1 MPLDNPWVF
10 LAIWMGAAFLAAVLA
25 LQLRVSVALMEVL
38 VGIGLSHFL
47 GMEQPTEWMVFLARM
62 GSVTLAFLAGTE
74 IDPRSFR
81 HHAASSLII
90 GFLSFLLPFGLIYL
104 LAHSVLGW
112 SSAQSIIAGIALAT
126 TSVAIVYT
134 TVVEKGMESSRFG
147 QLLLTSCFVTDFAS
161 VLALGLFFT
170 HWSTHSLLLLLVA
183 LLLLLALPL
192 SLGPLLRWLR
202 QSPVSEPEIKFLFF
216 MLALLGALASVA
228 QTEPV
233 LPAYIAGVLVA
244 KSFAIDRQ
252 LVYRMRSLA
261 YGLLTPFFFMKA
273 GFHISLHALLYG
285 ALPIGLLFG
294 VKILSKM
301 TAVWPTLL
309 AFRFSRQE
317 ACFGSLLTSGGLTF
331 GLIAAHYG
339 VANGILGRRL
349 YSEVTISILLST
361 LIPVIGASRLF
372 PRVGPGGK
380 EGEREIAK
388 PGEFEEEG

>member
-10 LAIWMGAAFLAAVLA
+10 LAIWMGAAFFAAVIA

-47 GMEQPTEWMVFLARM
+47 GMTQPTEWMVFLARM

-81 HHAASSLII
+81 HHAASSLTI

-161 VLALGLFFT
+161 VLSLGLFFT
-170 HWSTHSLLLLLVA
+170 HWSPNSFLLLLVA

-202 QSPVSEPEIKFLFF
+202 QSPISEPEIKFLFF
-216 MLALLGALASVA
+216 ILALLGALASVA

-244 KSFAIDRQ
+244 KSFATDRQ

-285 ALPIGLLFG
+285 ALPICLLFG
-294 VKILSKM
+294 VKFLGKM
-301 TAVWPTLL
+301 TAVGPMLL
-309 AFRFSRQE
+309 AFRFSRRE
-317 ACFGSLLTSGGLTF
+317 ASFGSLLTSGGLTF
-331 GLIAAHYG
+331 GLIAAHFG
-339 VANGILGRRL
+339 VASGILGRRL
-349 YSEVTISILLST
+349 YSEVTIAILLST

-372 PRVGPGGK
+372 PHVGIK
-380 EGEREIAK
+380 EEERERKIAE

>member
-1 MPLDNPWVF
+1 MALENPWVF
-10 LAIWMGAAFLAAVLA
+10 LTLWMGAAFLAAVIA
-25 LQLRVSVALMEVL
+25 LQFRISVALMEVL
-38 VGIGLSHFL
+38 VGIALSHFL
-47 GMEQPTEWMVFLARM
+47 GMAQPTEWMVFLARL

-81 HHAASSLII
+81 HHAASSLAI
-90 GFLSFLLPFGLIYL
+90 GLLSFLFPFGLVYL

-112 SSAQSIIAGIALAT
+112 NSAQSLVAGIALST

-134 TVVEKGMESSRFG
+134 AVVEKGMESSRFG

-161 VLALGLFFT
+161 VLSLGLFFT
-170 HWSTHSLLLLLVA
+170 HWSASSFFLLSFA

-216 MLALLGALASVA
+216 ILALLGALASVA

-233 LPAYIAGVLVA
+233 LPAYVAGVLVA
-244 KSFAIDRQ
+244 KSFATDRQ

-273 GFHISLHALLYG
+273 GFHISLHALGYG
-285 ALPIGLLFG
+285 LAPILLFFG
-294 VKILSKM
+294 IKFLSKM
-301 TAVWPTLL
+301 TAVWPTLRAMRL
-309 AFRFSRQE
+309 SRREAF
-317 ACFGSLLTSGGLTF
+317 FGSLLTSGGLTF

-339 VANGILGRRL
+339 IASGILGNRQ
-349 YSEVTISILLST
+349 YSEVTIAILLST

-372 PRVGPGGK
+372 PPAAAK
-380 EGEREIAK
+380 EEKREEVK